1 MPARHT
7 TATIFCLGLLA
18 GGLAARATN
27 AQPYANRYQQAAPT
41 APAETGLQPVDECQ
55 VIAKING
62 ELVLACELLWQTNLQ
77 IEEMKVPT
85 EHREEATRQ
94 IMEQLLMQK
103 LDLLLLYS
111 DFRRSAPQADL
122 AKIHESLVKPFEEQ
136 ELPRLLKEVGVE
148 DEQQLAD
155 RLVQLGTSLR
165 ERREDYFR
173 VMIAR
178 SWAQE
183 GLKFSREVTH
193 QQLLDYYHENA
204 AKYDFPDQTR
214 WEELM
219 VSFLNYPTKADA
231 YRRMAELG
239 NQAFQRVRAAGDAT
253 KPVFGELAKNGS
265 NGITAAQGGVH
276 DWTTKGALTAERVDE
291 ALFTLPPGQ
300 LSPILESGLGFH
312 IVRVLERKQA
322 GRTPF
327 NAEVQSE
334 IRDKIIDQRFAAAV
348 GKKMRKLRDDSH
360 VWTVFTGDLK
370 KKVAERPNSGQ
381 AR

>member
-7 TATIFCLGLLA
+7 KATIFCLGVMA
-18 GGLAARATN
+18 GCLAAPESD
-27 AQPYANRYQQAAPT
+27 AQPFADRYAKP

-77 IEEMKVPT
+77 IEEMKVPA
-85 EHREEATRQ
+85 EHRAEATRQ

-122 AKIHESLVKPFEEQ
+122 AKIHESLNDAFEEQ

-148 DEQQLAD
+148 DERQLAS

-165 ERREDYFR
+165 ERREDFYR

-183 GLKFSREVTH
+183 GLDFSREVTH

-204 AKYDFPDQTR
+204 EKYDYPDQAR
-214 WEELM
+214 WEELT
-219 VSFLNYPTKADA
+219 VSFHNHATKADA
-231 YRRMAELG
+231 YRKMAQLG
-239 NQAFQRVRAAGDAT
+239 NQAFGRVRAVADA
-253 KPVFGELAKNGS
+253 KQPAFAAIAKASSDGV
-265 NGITAAQGGVH
+265 TADKGGVH
-276 DWTTKGALTAERVDE
+276 KWTTKGALAAERVDE

-300 LSPILESGLGFH
+300 MSPILESATGFH

-327 NAEVQSE
+327 TAEVQSE
-334 IRDKIIDQRFAAAV
+334 IREKIINQRFSAAV
-348 GKKMRKLRDDSH
+348 SKKMKKLRADSH
-360 VWTVFTGDLK
+360 VWTVFTGDLNRE
-370 KKVAERPNSGQ
+370 KVAERPGAAT